1 MHRTVVKAKG
11 VREIPTPLNFK
22 NIKIEVG
29 DGQTKEA
36 GIFSASYITYKV
48 RTEPLGYEVRRRD
61 TEFIFLRKILAR
73 LYPHILVPACLGGAP
88 NKAIPKV
95 IEKRERYYTRFLS
108 AIMRS
113 EELKSSQFLLS
124 FVHETDPK
132 VFSKIMKDA
141 EKSKAP
147 RGLEEFTLAE
157 GEAKCHPSTA
167 STQFCLKMP
176 DYVETYRLLYQ
187 EMMDCAEEVH
197 ERSGELANSMLRL
210 HRNLEQLSE
219 LNRMIKCQ
227 PQHELFAWLSKL
239 ATGTGNFVYQTGQLV
254 QDFLGEDYMRP
265 HLEEP
270 ESFKELMQM
279 REAAHNLFVKVE
291 KTLIEKKEKLF
302 KAGDPNKWGS
312 GPFSC
317 FTHERQINE
326 LKDRLQQDK
335 AFAFT
340 YMLPKET
347 QEYEQKKEELFFL
360 TN

>member
-1 MHRTVVKAKG
+1 
-11 VREIPTPLNFK
+11 
-22 NIKIEVG
+22 
-29 DGQTKEA
+29 
-36 GIFSASYITYKV
+36 
-48 RTEPLGYEVRRRD
+48 
-61 TEFIFLRKILAR
+61 
-73 LYPHILVPACLGGAP
+73 
-88 NKAIPKV
+88 
-95 IEKRERYYTRFLS
+95 
-108 AIMRS
+108 
-113 EELKSSQFLLS
+113 
-124 FVHETDPK
+124 
-132 VFSKIMKDA
+132 
-141 EKSKAP
+141 
-147 RGLEEFTLAE
+147 
-157 GEAKCHPSTA
+157 
-167 STQFCLKMP
+167 
-176 DYVETYRLLYQ
+176 
-187 EMMDCAEEVH
+187 MDCAEEVH

-227 PQHELFAWLSKL
+227 PQNELFAWLSKL

-360 TN
+360 TNQCLTEVQRVATDNGKSMRGHFKDMSHLMCSYINTVSPLFSLILLEPRYVG